1 MHVIE
6 DFRQFHSQAGQ
17 FINVEEP
24 SVIDIVRGRSE
35 MGNTPV
41 LFLNQIVQRLPAGGI
56 ALVALEAIQRNMERL
71 AHVGVRLHEL
81 RELRLEVGCAS
92 YDLGSSGGEPR
103 KRIAELFELCMTIA
117 QYTPIMQWP
126 DRQHMRLVGPYR
138 QRPGGLVKLKS
149 QFSTLKFHA
158 ILSAE
163 QGYEHFLVQ
172 VTAIGVPFDVE
183 PAGVYRLRTPFE
195 DVEPQRIIGATDTHV
210 IRDHIENLSE
220 VLELQRSAH
229 ASERSVIAE
238 FGIELRMIDNVI
250 AVQTA
255 GTCPQIGRCIQMTHT
270 ESRQIGR
277 QGRRI
282 IKTEMLME
290 LQ

>member
-1 MHVIE
+1 M
-6 DFRQFHSQAGQ
+6 
-17 FINVEEP
+17 
-24 SVIDIVRGRSE
+24 
-35 MGNTPV
+35 
-41 LFLNQIVQRLPAGGI
+41 QR
-56 ALVALEAIQRNMERL
+56 
-71 AHVGVRLHEL
+71 
-81 RELRLEVGCAS
+81 
-92 YDLGSSGGEPR
+92 
-103 KRIAELFELCMTIA
+103 
-117 QYTPIMQWP
+117 P
-126 DRQHMRLVGPYR
+126 DRQHVRVVGPYR

-183 PAGVYRLRTPFE
+183 PAGVYRLLAPFE
-195 DVEPQRIIGATDTHV
+195 NVEPQRIIGPAATHV

-270 ESRQIGR
+270 QLRQIGR
-277 QGRRI
+277 QGCRI
-282 IKTEMLME
+282 IKTEMRME
-290 LQ
+290 LQPIGGTRNHGGGLRRRLQRTAQGPRRLPSPRSPSCQMSSPASSGKTPVDIAARFAASISVPAEVSQVSATAPSPSVV